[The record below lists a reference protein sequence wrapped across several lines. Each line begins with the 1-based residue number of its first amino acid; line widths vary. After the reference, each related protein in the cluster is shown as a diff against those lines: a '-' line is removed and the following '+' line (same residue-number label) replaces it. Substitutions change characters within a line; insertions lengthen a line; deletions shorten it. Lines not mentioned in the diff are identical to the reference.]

1 MENRN
6 QAAIGVFDSGLGGLT
21 VVRELMRSLPA
32 EHLVYFGDTARVP
45 YGSKT
50 KETIIHYTEQI
61 LAFLKTKDVK
71 AIVVACNTVSA
82 YGHDALEE
90 LKSRVPIPVVEVVKP
105 GARAAAAATRNKRIG
120 VTGTAATVRSGI
132 YESFIRGIDPGIRVF
147 QKACPLFV
155 PLAEEGWWDD
165 PVTREVAE
173 RYLSELREQDVDT
186 LIMGCTHY
194 PLIRKIIGEVMGDQ
208 VTLINPAYETV
219 QEAKRMLACAG
230 LLRENAENEEDSM
243 KYRFYVS
250 DGPERF
256 SGFAN
261 AVLGGVPSEAEKVNI
276 EVYG

>member
-1 MENRN
+1 MDNRN

-21 VVRELMRSLPA
+21 VVRELVRALPD
-32 EHLVYFGDTARVP
+32 EPLVYFGDTARVP

-50 KETIIHYTEQI
+50 KETIIHYTDQI
-61 LAFLKTKDVK
+61 LAFLKTKEVK

-90 LKSRVPIPVVEVVKP
+90 LKSRTPVPIVEVVKP
-105 GARAAAAATRNKRIG
+105 GARAAVSASLNGKIG

-132 YESFIRGIDPGIRVF
+132 YESFIKSINPDIRVF

-165 PVTREVAE
+165 PVTKDVAE
-173 RYLSELREQDVDT
+173 RYLRELREQDVDT

-194 PLIRKIIGEVMGDQ
+194 PLIRKTIGEVMGEK
-208 VTLINPAYETV
+208 VTLINPAYETA
-219 QEAKRMLACAG
+219 QEARRMLESSG
-230 LLRENAENEEDSM
+230 LLKSPGEEPEHFP

-256 SGFAN
+256 SSFAQ
-261 AVLGGVPSEAEKVNI
+261 AVLGKGPFTAEKINI
-276 EVYG
+276 EAY